1 MLCAAWTWLQNPDI
15 RNTQRNAEYS
25 GNVFVQKIFTSV
37 NTPMVVMRNNNNNY
51 NEFQTV
57 ILLFPFWIRTV
68 TALGT
73 EYKTT

>member
-1 MLCAAWTWLQNPDI
+1 MSDI
-15 RNTQRNAEYS
+15 RNTEIKAEYS
-25 GNVFVQKIFTSV
+25 DNVFVQKIFTSV
-37 NTPMVVMRNNNNNY
+37 NTPMVVMRNNNNNNN

-57 ILLFPFWIRTV
+57 ILLFSFWIR